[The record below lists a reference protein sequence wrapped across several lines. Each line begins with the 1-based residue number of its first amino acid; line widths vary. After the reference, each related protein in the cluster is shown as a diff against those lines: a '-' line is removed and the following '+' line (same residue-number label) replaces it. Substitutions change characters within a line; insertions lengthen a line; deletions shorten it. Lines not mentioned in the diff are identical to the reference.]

1 MKNNIFFYFA
11 DLPPPS
17 ESFDKNTGT
26 RIVTEYK
33 INEDGK
39 KVKVVKTYKT
49 ETRKVSKSIAKRKV
63 TYSIGTENVTLS
75 QNLSILPEYHTLVSF
90 C

>member
-1 MKNNIFFYFA
+1 MKNNIFYFA

-39 KVKVVKTYKT
+39 KVKVVKTY
-49 ETRKVSKSIAKRKV
+49 
-63 TYSIGTENVTLS
+63 
-75 QNLSILPEYHTLVSF
+75 
-90 C
+90 

>member
-1 MKNNIFFYFA
+1 MIV

-63 TYSIGTENVTLS
+63 CNNPVHVIVM
-75 QNLSILPEYHTLVSF
+75 
-90 C
+90 